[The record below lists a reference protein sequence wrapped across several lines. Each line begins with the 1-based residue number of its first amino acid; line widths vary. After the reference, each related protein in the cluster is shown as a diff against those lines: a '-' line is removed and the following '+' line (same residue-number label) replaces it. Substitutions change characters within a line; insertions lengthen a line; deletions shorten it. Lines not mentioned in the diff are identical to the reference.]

1 MARPHPNPYGE
12 NEEPFWRSH
21 DADYRHEERPH
32 PLHTEPGPRW
42 ETDPDWDDSHWTN
55 GQRYWLG
62 QRYYRRRFW
71 QSVKT
76 LLGLTR
82 ADKTYPD
89 NVVADEVCDALAH
102 EPEVDMDEIEVSVK
116 NGHVTL
122 RGRAQ
127 DHWMRQQAEDVIY
140 FLPGVKGVTNEIL
153 VRAA

>member
-1 MARPHPNPYGE
+1 ME
-12 NEEPFWRSH
+12 S
-21 DADYRHEERPH
+21 
-32 PLHTEPGPRW
+32 
-42 ETDPDWDDSHWTN
+42 DPDWDDSHWTN

-76 LLGLTR
+76 LLGFSR
-82 ADKTYPD
+82 ADKHYPD

-102 EPEVDMDEIEVSVK
+102 EPEVDMNEIEVDVK

-122 RGRAQ
+122 RGRAL
-127 DHWMRQQAEDVIY
+127 DHWMKQQAEDVIY
-140 FLPGVKGVTNEIL
+140 FLPGVRGVSNEIQ